1 MVKIDHDT
9 CVEVVNYFDSISKKV
24 ERKATRKLGKL
35 SNKSLAQC
43 VRYADDQV
51 EAKYGFRIRDLF
63 V

>member
-9 CVEVVNYFDSISKKV
+9 CVEVVNFFDEISKKV

-35 SNKSLAQC
+35 SHKSLAQC

-51 EAKYGFRIRDLF
+51 LVKYGFRIRDLF